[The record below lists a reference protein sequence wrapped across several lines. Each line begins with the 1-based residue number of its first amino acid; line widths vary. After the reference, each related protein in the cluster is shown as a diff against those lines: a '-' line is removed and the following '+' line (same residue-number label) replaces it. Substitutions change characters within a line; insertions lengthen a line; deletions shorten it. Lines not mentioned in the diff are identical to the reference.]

1 MDMNHYVHFI
11 KECNPRRYRVIMH
24 EVNEVCRKT
33 TLEELSNIANFV
45 NVIYSDK
52 PKAREAFY
60 YLLWQRVS
68 ELRA

>member
-1 MDMNHYVHFI
+1 MNMNHYIHFI
-11 KECNPRRYRVIMH
+11 QNCNPGCYRFIMH
-24 EVNEVCRKT
+24 EINEVCRKT

-45 NVIYSDK
+45 NVTYSDK

-60 YLLWQRVS
+60 YLLWRRVS